1 MPLTGQRVFLR
12 ALEARDLDP
21 IWEAYQDF
29 DLEVIT
35 SGDAP
40 PVSDHQ
46 VRAFWKRRI
55 KHPAPEMRYFVIEP
69 LPDQPGAGRFAGM
82 CNLQD
87 IDMRNRHAELGIWIG
102 VRDLRGLGYGTD
114 AIRALLPY
122 AFEVVRLEKLYL
134 GVYDFNEAGLRCYE
148 RLGFRYEGRLRHQ
161 IYYAGQ
167 YWDEWPMRLLR
178 SEWDLDRQPPLDGL
192 RLYHPADLDA
202 AIVLLQQT
210 LPASTADAARA
221 TLRRWWRQTES
232 DVYSFRQDSRLVG
245 LLSVRNDGT
254 ERSVVNLAVLQAYR
268 QRLNVALAAAGVVHQ
283 PT

>member
-1 MPLTGQRVFLR
+1 MPLTGERVFLR
-12 ALEARDLDP
+12 ALETRDLDA

-29 DLEVIT
+29 DLQLT
-35 SGDAP
+35 TDGDAP

-55 KHPAPEMRYFVIEP
+55 KHPAPEMRYFAIEP
-69 LPDQPGAGRFAGM
+69 LPEQPGAGRFAGM
-82 CNLQD
+82 CNLHD

-102 VRDLRGLGYGTD
+102 FRDLRGLGYGTD

-134 GVYDFNEAGLRCYE
+134 GVYDFNDAGLRCYE

-178 SEWDLDRQPPLDGL
+178 SEWDLARQAPVDGL
-192 RLYHPADLDA
+192 RLYHPADLDQVL
-202 AIVLLQQT
+202 VLLQQT
-210 LPASTADAARA
+210 SSASTVDAARA
-221 TLRRWWRQTES
+221 TLRRWWRQT
-232 DVYSFRQDSRLVG
+232 DRDMYSFQQDNKLG
-245 LLSVRNDGT
+245 ALLSVREDVT
-254 ERSVVNLAVLQAYR
+254 ERSVVNLVVLEAYR
-268 QRLNVALAAAGVVHQ
+268 QRLDEALADAGIVHQ
-283 PT
+283 PA